1 MKSGSAFASKCDEL
15 AWSNG
20 LNAIP
25 TNPGTVRGTIP
36 KPAKVRPFSR
46 RRIKSATST
55 TKSTETIRALVCAA
69 SLKVLKCDLAIA
81 QSLRTPVRR
90 DARSAHKER
99 PAKPDFGAPV
109 RGKLRVQFGPARRPG
124 TGSSSCASWKSS
136 RPIEDEFKNDGQG
149 EGERSMES

>member
-1 MKSGSAFASKCDEL
+1 MKSGNAFASKWAEL

-55 TKSTETIRALVCAA
+55 RKSIETMRALVSTA
-69 SLKVLKCDLAIA
+69 SL
-81 QSLRTPVRR
+81 
-90 DARSAHKER
+90 
-99 PAKPDFGAPV
+99 
-109 RGKLRVQFGPARRPG
+109 
-124 TGSSSCASWKSS
+124 KSS
-136 RPIEDEFKNDGQG
+136 RPIEDEFENDDQG
-149 EGERSMES
+149 EGKGPREASFRFCACIRTMKGGRRLGRALTSNGRKLGLDGVSPHPFRERISRNQDSRVETPEPR